1 MRTRDLDEAIDA
13 VTKVYCPHR
22 IEVKETQITTTVAL
36 RHGFSHLGRFSAFY
50 HSTFGE
56 VPSATLR
63 RGRTTSIPPDMNI

>member
-22 IEVKETQITTTVAL
+22 IEVKETQITTVAL

-50 HSTFGE
+50 QSTFGE
-56 VPSATLR
+56 VPSATLHR
-63 RGRTTSIPPDMNI
+63 SRAMSIVPSVNV